1 MVVEQQFIRGLSVFV
16 HCPKC
21 KSVATVPIVYG
32 KPVWEIEEAVKFGL
46 VSTGACILAEEDRHC
61 RSCGFRWVSEMGSVP
76 VVSHQPQIV
85 LLLSDLKARLDDL
98 QQAMEEA
105 FMTAGRRR
113 KPADATAQLFD
124 ILAQNHDAWSWF
136 SHRLEDLGPTICI
149 RDDSG
154 TLTAQ
159 YTTHDARVY
168 VMKNIPWQYHNL
180 RSLSEA
186 CYLLG
191 GVSGKGSVDEIKKA
205 TMMVGDARRALDDL
219 WHRMRE
225 DALTYPG

>member
-1 MVVEQQFIRGLSVFV
+1 MFV

-32 KPVWEIEEAVKFGL
+32 KPGWEIEEALKFGL
-46 VSTGACILAEEDRHC
+46 VSTGGCILAEEDRHC
-61 RSCGFRWVSEMGSVP
+61 RSCGFQWVSKEGSLP
-76 VVSHQPQIV
+76 LVSHQPQIA
-85 LLLSDLKARLDDL
+85 LLLSDLKARLDEL

-105 FMTAGRRR
+105 FMTAGRRQ
-113 KPADATAQLFD
+113 KPADVTAQLFD
-124 ILAQNHDAWSWF
+124 ILAQYHDAWSWF

-168 VMKNIPWQYHNL
+168 VMKNIPWLYHNL
-180 RSLSEA
+180 RLLSEA

-191 GVSGKGSVDEIKKA
+191 GVSGKGRVDEIKKA

-219 WHRMRE
+219 WRRMRE
-225 DALTYPG
+225 DALTSLG